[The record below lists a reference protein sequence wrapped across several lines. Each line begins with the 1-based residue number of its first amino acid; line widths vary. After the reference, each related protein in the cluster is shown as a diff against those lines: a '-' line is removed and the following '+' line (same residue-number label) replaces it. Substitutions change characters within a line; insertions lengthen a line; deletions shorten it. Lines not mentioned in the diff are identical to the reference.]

1 MAERFA
7 PQPLVVAFAPALRI
21 LYDGVAVLNTDCV
34 TQPPDRPRR
43 TKKIPELPAVIQADR
58 IPDDV
63 VMDVR
68 LVDVCTDNES
78 VISFGK
84 ALRQLIA
91 QPVGFFRS
99 DLAGRE

>member
-1 MAERFA
+1 M
-7 PQPLVVAFAPALRI
+7 V
-21 LYDGVAVLNTDCV
+21 
-34 TQPPDRPRR
+34 
-43 TKKIPELPAVIQADR
+43 QADR